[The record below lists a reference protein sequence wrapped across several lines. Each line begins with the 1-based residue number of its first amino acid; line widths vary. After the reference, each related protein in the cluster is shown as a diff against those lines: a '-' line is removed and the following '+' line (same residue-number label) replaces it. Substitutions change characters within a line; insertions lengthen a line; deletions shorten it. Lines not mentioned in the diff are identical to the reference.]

1 MQEIST
7 NKFDKEEIVLKVSN
21 LKTQFF
27 VYDGIVKA
35 IEDVSFKLHK
45 GEVLGIVGETG
56 CGKSVTAYSI
66 TKLIPDPPG
75 RVVSGQIYLGNLNI
89 LRNLDKEAKIN
100 TNRKRAKIKRNR
112 RAIKRNE
119 LFFNQIRGKYISM
132 IFQEPMAALNPVYTI
147 EDQIIETLV
156 LHRRSHILEV
166 AQGAYK
172 SIDKLVKFRKMMEE
186 DQDINPEK
194 VADLREYKPDIENE
208 FQGALKDEM
217 IELADSNKGVSS
229 FLRHLDFLIEE
240 GNVYGKK
247 SNKYDK
253 ILNYDKEMDSLR
265 EQLLRETDE
274 SKVSIM
280 EKKLTR
286 YSKKINLIKLSKQL
300 KRNKKD
306 PIIIESRREAL
317 GLLEMVNIAD
327 AVGILKRYPHE
338 LSGGMLQRV
347 VISIALA
354 NEPEILIADE
364 PTTALDVTVQAQ
376 ILELMRQLQKNRGT
390 SIILITHDL
399 GVIAEMCDRVAVM
412 YAGNIVEVGSVN
424 EVFHNPK
431 HPYTIGLLSS
441 IPRIDNPDKKLKSIP
456 GTVPNLLNP
465 PTGCRFNPRCPLA
478 FDKCRI
484 DVPSHIE
491 VSPNHVVACHL
502 FTGTEVNDY

>member
-1 MQEIST
+1 MEDIT
-7 NKFDKEEIVLKVSN
+7 ADKFNKEEVVLRVNK

-35 IEDVSFKLHK
+35 IEDVSLTLHK

-75 RVVSGQIYLGNLNI
+75 RIVSGQIYLGNLNI
-89 LRNLDKEAKIN
+89 LRNIDKEAKIN
-100 TNRKRAKIKRNR
+100 TNRKRVKIRRNTR
-112 RAIKRNE
+112 LIKRNE

-156 LHRRSHILEV
+156 LHRRSYILEV
-166 AQGAYK
+166 AQGAGK
-172 SIDKLVKFRKMMEE
+172 NIEKLVKFKKTMEE

-194 VADLREYKPDIENE
+194 VSDLREYKPDIEKD
-208 FQGALKDEM
+208 FSGALKE
-217 IELADSNKGVSS
+217 ELLKLADSNKGIES
-229 FLRHLDFLIEE
+229 FLKHLGLLIEE
-240 GNVYGKK
+240 GNVYNKK
-247 SNKYDK
+247 PQKYDK
-253 ILNYDKEMDSLR
+253 ILNLDRQMDEMR
-265 EQLLRETDE
+265 AQLLRETDE
-274 SKVSIM
+274 TKVNTI
-280 EKKLTR
+280 EKKLAK

-300 KRNKKD
+300 KRNKSD
-306 PIIIESRREAL
+306 PVIIESRREAL
-317 GLLEMVNIAD
+317 GLLETVNIAD
-327 AVGILKRYPHE
+327 AYGILKRYPHE

-354 NEPEILIADE
+354 NEPQILIADE

-376 ILELMRQLQKNRGT
+376 ILEIMRQLQKNRGT

-412 YAGNIVEVGSVN
+412 YAGNIVEVGDVN

-441 IPRIDNPDKKLKSIP
+441 IPRIDNPDKKLKSIA
-456 GTVPNLLNP
+456 GTVPNLINP
-465 PTGCRFNPRCPLA
+465 PSGCRFHPRCPFA
-478 FDKCRI
+478 FEKCKV
-484 DVPSHIE
+484 DVPIHTE
-491 VSPNHVVACHL
+491 VSPKHVVACHL
-502 FTGTEVNDY
+502 FNGTEVSDY